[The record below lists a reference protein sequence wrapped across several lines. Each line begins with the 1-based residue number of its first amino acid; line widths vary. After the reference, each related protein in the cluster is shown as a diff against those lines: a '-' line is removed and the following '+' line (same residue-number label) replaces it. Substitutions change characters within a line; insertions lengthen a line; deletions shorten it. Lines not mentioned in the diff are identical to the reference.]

1 MKTLGIR
8 SFKSSSD
15 IDDNDKCVNLLNSI
29 VNQTI
34 EQQEEVEILIFTS
47 SKNSFKFINAIFR

>member
-34 EQQEEVEILIFTS
+34 EQQEEVR
-47 SKNSFKFINAIFR
+47 KFGT